1 MGFGGVTEPP
11 PEAVPREYWEI
22 WYAACRLLEE
32 NADLIALAKDSDN
45 GDDECENTG
54 YGAGA

>member
-1 MGFGGVTEPP
+1 MTALP
-11 PEAVPREYWEI
+11 PEAVPREYWEL
-22 WYAACRLLEE
+22 WRQACKLLEE